1 LEKCRVPPG
10 RRDWFTI
17 TANPGVETPGYFQNV
32 PAGQVKGNLRRLS
45 FEIFIPAIIL
55 DGNSQIR
62 FHKAMLTKPTAKT
75 TVHAVVHTLRSN
87 TS

>member
-1 LEKCRVPPG
+1 LSSARAFRPARTDENSPAFQRRDKLEKYRVPPG
-10 RRDWFTI
+10 RRDWFTM

-55 DGNSQIR
+55 DGNS
-62 FHKAMLTKPTAKT
+62 
-75 TVHAVVHTLRSN
+75 
-87 TS
+87 